1 MVDDVRYGVIGTGMM
16 GIEHLHNIAAIAGAT
31 VTAIADADS
40 DSLIRGMQA
49 IVSDPTSH
57 SEAEVVGFTTHHEL
71 LESGLCDAVV
81 IATPNHTHCDVV
93 LDALTSVP
101 HVLIE
106 KPLCTTVA
114 DCYRVIDAAI
124 GHEGIIWVGLE
135 YRYMPAVARFIKH
148 VHDGEIGSTRMLS
161 LREHRFPFLNKV
173 GDWNRFNRNSG
184 GTLVEKCCHFF
195 DLMTLVLGSAPT
207 RVFASGAQDLNH
219 LDELYDGNVPDIID
233 NALVIVDFENGARA
247 MLDLCMF
254 AEASEHQE
262 ELSAVG
268 DLGKVEAFL
277 PQSTVRLGLRSQGS
291 HGVHTQV
298 IRDRTIAYEGLHHG
312 ASFLEHIDFHAAVR
326 GKPAPVV
333 TLDRGLMSVAMG
345 VAAQLSIDE
354 GRVVSMGEILS
365 S

>member
-1 MVDDVRYGVIGTGMM
+1 M
-16 GIEHLHNIAAIAGAT
+16 
-31 VTAIADADS
+31 
-40 DSLIRGMQA
+40 
-49 IVSDPTSH
+49 TSQWENFLQNLGEWH
-57 SEAEVVGFTTHHEL
+57 GSFA
-71 LESGLCDAVV
+71 S
-81 IATPNHTHCDVV
+81 
-93 LDALTSVP
+93 LDASGTIV
-101 HVLIE
+101 
-106 KPLCTTVA
+106 
-114 DCYRVIDAAI
+114 D
-124 GHEGIIWVGLE
+124 
-135 YRYMPAVARFIKH
+135 
-148 VHDGEIGSTRMLS
+148 STPSILS
-161 LREHRFPFLNKV
+161 LEQDDGQPLVHFQLRRFGN
-173 GDWNRFNRNSG
+173 G
-184 GTLVEKCCHFF
+184 
-195 DLMTLVLGSAPT
+195 LGSAPT